1 MNVITS
7 DLRILGSRRHVEC
20 VENNASPTEFRSEFR
35 VGEKQSDET
44 RPVCDRTKE
53 IHMDVIELIGS
64 ALELLGGTELLGTLL
79 ETGSAVLGLGQ

>member
-1 MNVITS
+1 MSSHPICVFSGRAGASNVLKI
-7 DLRILGSRRHVEC
+7 D
-20 VENNASPTEFRSEFR
+20 ASPTEFRSEFR

-44 RPVCDRTKE
+44 RSVCDRTKE